1 MTNEKCGVKKCPYF
15 PKNKITRLSYC
26 ETENNK
32 NYDWGVRD
40 FIYLAKTLE
49 MKHKIMFWESYI
61 VDNE

>member
-1 MTNEKCGVKKCPYF
+1 MWSEKNPYF
-15 PKNKITRLSYC
+15 SINKITRLSCC

-49 MKHKIMFWESYI
+49 MKHKKEYI
-61 VDNE
+61 YF